1 MNKRN
6 VIKRALALFLILALS
21 SGTAFAQDDAENP
34 GAVSDKGGESASAEG
49 SAAPSEEDGTQ
60 EKEDDTQGESGEEYK
75 KEQPEKEIRIIKVE
89 EEYTYICG
97 DIFSLNAEL
106 MDEEEFLREESL
118 KEEAREDGESPEE
131 EETSEEGKTSGDEKA
146 PEEKNPEESDP
157 EEEIPEEEIPEGK
170 DIPEGEKA
178 AEEEEGLKEDVLQY
192 ESMNPEVAVIDK
204 AESGEA
210 RVKAVGAGDAVIK
223 ITAPETKEYA
233 RAEAEAVVHVLEAD
247 TSGGDEVNVLE
258 SRSMLPG
265 PAFTKIENVS
275 GGISLAWEKIGGASG
290 YRLER
295 SITGAAPWNTV
306 KTSKSE
312 GDVTYTDRQVTPG
325 GSYYYRVRA
334 YDSAGNPGLTGG
346 SRKRIYLV
354 APSLSVSHASTGNQL
369 RWNRPAGAGGYY
381 VYRKEAA
388 GSAWKNV
395 AVLTQ
400 PGEVGWRD
408 ASAGNGKT
416 YIYSVRAY
424 KGSSFSAYSAEKS
437 YVRVSAPSVKSW
449 KRKSSTQYKLTW
461 SRNSSATGYQIQ
473 YAQNGMFVGAKKATV
488 KSGKTTSYTVK
499 KLQKKKSYHARI
511 RAYKVVGKTTYY
523 SDWSAAKTVK
533 STRTTKATLLKKKKK
548 TFEIRAWAGQK
559 MYQYDT
565 LQGSCTDGTYAYY
578 LLNNRKAGKCKVV
591 KVKRSS
597 LKVVMVSGALDVA
610 HGNDMT
616 YDANRKRLVIVH
628 STGADPKRLTSV
640 NPNTLTVTESK
651 HVQIPK
657 KLPGGSLA
665 DAAGATAFSGIAY
678 SKGRKQYAVLL
689 SHNYN
694 FVILDSNLDPVQ
706 YVKASKK
713 YNYVMQGIDA
723 TDDYIMVAQSPKTSK
738 QKYNI
743 ITVYDWDGRYI
754 SKINVKKGYEIESI
768 YHVGSKYYAGF
779 YRSYYKTTYK
789 NVVKEVKVKGKIKKK
804 KVKVKQRKLQRDN
817 YVYQLSGI

>member
-1 MNKRN
+1 M
-6 VIKRALALFLILALS
+6 
-21 SGTAFAQDDAENP
+21 
-34 GAVSDKGGESASAEG
+34 
-49 SAAPSEEDGTQ
+49 
-60 EKEDDTQGESGEEYK
+60 
-75 KEQPEKEIRIIKVE
+75 
-89 EEYTYICG
+89 
-97 DIFSLNAEL
+97 
-106 MDEEEFLREESL
+106 
-118 KEEAREDGESPEE
+118 
-131 EETSEEGKTSGDEKA
+131 
-146 PEEKNPEESDP
+146 
-157 EEEIPEEEIPEGK
+157 
-170 DIPEGEKA
+170 
-178 AEEEEGLKEDVLQY
+178 
-192 ESMNPEVAVIDK
+192 
-204 AESGEA
+204 
-210 RVKAVGAGDAVIK
+210 
-223 ITAPETKEYA
+223 
-233 RAEAEAVVHVLEAD
+233 
-247 TSGGDEVNVLE
+247 
-258 SRSMLPG
+258 
-265 PAFTKIENVS
+265 
-275 GGISLAWEKIGGASG
+275 
-290 YRLER
+290 
-295 SITGAAPWNTV
+295 
-306 KTSKSE
+306 
-312 GDVTYTDRQVTPG
+312 
-325 GSYYYRVRA
+325 
-334 YDSAGNPGLTGG
+334 
-346 SRKRIYLV
+346 
-354 APSLSVSHASTGNQL
+354 
-369 RWNRPAGAGGYY
+369 
-381 VYRKEAA
+381 
-388 GSAWKNV
+388 
-395 AVLTQ
+395 
-400 PGEVGWRD
+400 
-408 ASAGNGKT
+408 
-416 YIYSVRAY
+416 
-424 KGSSFSAYSAEKS
+424 
-437 YVRVSAPSVKSW
+437 
-449 KRKSSTQYKLTW
+449 
-461 SRNSSATGYQIQ
+461 
-473 YAQNGMFVGAKKATV
+473 

-817 YVYQLSGI
+817 YVYRLSGI